1 MLYYWIPTWFE
12 SLTLQGVQISY
23 VLSCWFTA
31 VWGLGGCLGGSSIIG
46 GGGGF
51 QYNRGG
57 FSIMGEEG
65 GFSIMG
71 EEGGLQYNKGG
82 GSSSIIGGGC
92 PV

>member
-46 GGGGF
+46 GEGVSSRRGGRRVCRRSSILKRGF
-51 QYNRGG
+51 QYNRGRIY
-57 FSIMGEEG
+57 FESG
-65 GFSIMG
+65 GNAD
-71 EEGGLQYNKGG
+71 LL
-82 GSSSIIGGGC
+82 
-92 PV
+92 

>member
-1 MLYYWIPTWFE
+1 MVRVPHAAGCTDIIRAILLVYCRLGSRRVSRW
-12 SLTLQGVQISY
+12 VQY
-23 VLSCWFTA
+23 NR
-31 VWGLGGCLGGSSIIG
+31 G